1 MDLRRARRRL
11 FVLSLLWWRRAWFS
25 FRRGPGGECGAA
37 KGKDDFREGQ
47 ESKPDGFRR
56 ELIGGG
62 FFLAL
67 ISGFFWWSRTYRSK
81 NISGNFD
88 SYNNFFP
95 SANYMSSFF
104 KGGFFLVA
112 SIKGKKVREP
122 K

>member
-37 KGKDDFREGQ
+37 EGKDDFREGQ

-62 FFLAL
+62 FFFWPLFPASSGGREL
-67 ISGFFWWSRTYRSK
+67 TEVRIFLEISTPITTFSQVRIICPLLLEGGFFW
-81 NISGNFD
+81 
-88 SYNNFFP
+88 
-95 SANYMSSFF
+95 
-104 KGGFFLVA
+104 
-112 SIKGKKVREP
+112 
-122 K
+122 